1 MRLADVRIGVRL
13 FAGFGLMIAV
23 TGALGL
29 FSSLQ
34 LRSISA
40 HTELL
45 YRHPFTVST
54 ALSEADGG
62 IIAMHRA
69 MKDLALAFEDSDVAK
84 AEAAIDAA
92 EARVVRKLD
101 AARERFLAD
110 RAVFEQLGKA
120 LAAWKPI
127 RAEIVEMMKQG
138 RSVEAADLTKGAAAR
153 QAEVIQTLMASA
165 ITLAAEDAA
174 RFREQAESEQKSAA
188 FSLLVSFVAFAVFG
202 LALALAVTRSLTRPL
217 ESLRSC
223 MGTMAT
229 GDYGVMVP
237 GRDRKDEIGGMART
251 LDVFAENGRQ
261 MGQLAEERRQAESRA
276 SVERRD
282 SRLALA
288 AEFEEKVTAVMGR
301 LSEAA
306 AEMSRAAASM
316 SGVAADASRQAGSA
330 ESAAGAASANV
341 RNVADAARDLSHSI
355 AAIERQVA
363 ASSTTTADAV
373 GKAERASANVA
384 GLASAAE
391 RIGQVVD
398 LITTIAKQTNLL
410 ALNATIEAA
419 RAGEAGKGFAVVA
432 SEVKNLANQTAGATE
447 EISNQIAQVQSATGE
462 AVAAIGDIVRTIGEI
477 SRAVESITQA
487 VAEQQS
493 ATHRIADS
501 VSAAV
506 GGTGDVVGSVGR
518 VAAAAA
524 QAGDA
529 ASLVLGQ
536 AGGVARR
543 TDDLMGE
550 VSAFIEGI
558 RAR

>member
-1 MRLADVRIGVRL
+1 MRLADMGIGVRL

-34 LRSISA
+34 LRSISG

-69 MKDLALAFEDSDVAK
+69 MKDLALAFEDSDIAK
-84 AEAAIDAA
+84 AEAAIDGA

-110 RAVFEQLGKA
+110 RTIFEQLAKA
-120 LAAWKPI
+120 LADWKPI

-138 RSVEAADLTKGAAAR
+138 RSVEAADLTKGAAAN
-153 QAEVIQTLMASA
+153 QAQVIQTLMASA
-165 ITLAAEDAA
+165 VALAAKEAA
-174 RFREQAESEQKSAA
+174 HFRERAESEQQSAG
-188 FSLLVSFVAFAVFG
+188 FWLLLSVFACAVFG
-202 LALALAVTRSLTRPL
+202 LWLAFRVTRSLTRPL
-217 ESLRSC
+217 EALRAC
-223 MGTMAT
+223 MATMAT
-229 GDYGVMVP
+229 GQYDVGVP
-237 GRDRKDEIGGMART
+237 CGDRKDEIGAMART
-251 LDVFAENGRQ
+251 LNVFAENGRQ
-261 MGQLAEERRQAESRA
+261 MLHLAEERRQTEARA
-276 SVERRD
+276 SVERREA
-282 SRLALA
+282 RLALA
-288 AEFEEKVTAVMGR
+288 SEFEEKVTAVMGR
-301 LSEAA
+301 LSAA
-306 AEMSRAAASM
+306 AGEMSRAAQSM
-316 SGVAADASRQAGSA
+316 SGVAADASGQAGSA
-330 ESAAGAASANV
+330 ECAADAASANV
-341 RNVADAARDLSHSI
+341 RHVADAAEDLSRSI
-355 AAIERQVA
+355 SAIERQVA
-363 ASSTTTADAV
+363 ASSSTTADAV

-384 GLASAAE
+384 GLARAAE

-432 SEVKNLANQTAGATE
+432 SEVKNLANQTGRATE
-447 EISNQIAQVQSATGE
+447 EISSQIAQVQAATDE
-462 AVAAIGDIVRTIGEI
+462 AVKIIGEIVGTIGEI
-477 SRAVESITQA
+477 NRAVDSITQA
-487 VAEQQS
+487 VADQQS
-493 ATHRIADS
+493 TTHRIADS

-506 GGTGDVVGSVGR
+506 SGTEDVVGSVGR
-518 VAAAAA
+518 VAAAAT

-529 ASLVLGQ
+529 ASLVLAQ

-550 VSAFIEGI
+550 VGVFIEGI
-558 RAR
+558 RAG

>member
-1 MRLADVRIGVRL
+1 MV
-13 FAGFGLMIAV
+13 
-23 TGALGL
+23 
-29 FSSLQ
+29 
-34 LRSISA
+34 
-40 HTELL
+40 
-45 YRHPFTVST
+45 
-54 ALSEADGG
+54 
-62 IIAMHRA
+62 
-69 MKDLALAFEDSDVAK
+69 K
-84 AEAAIDAA
+84 
-92 EARVVRKLD
+92 KLEV
-101 AARERFLAD
+101 ARERFLAD
-110 RAVFEQLGKA
+110 RAVFDQLGKA
-120 LAAWKPI
+120 LTAWKPI

-138 RSVEAADLTKGAAAR
+138 RSVEAADLTKGAAAK
-153 QAEVIQTLMASA
+153 QAEVIQGLMASA

-174 RFREQAESEQKSAA
+174 RFRERAESEQRSAG
-188 FSLLVSFVAFAVFG
+188 FSLLVSFLAFAVFG
-202 LALALAVTRSLTRPL
+202 LWLALLVTRSLTRPL
-217 ESLRSC
+217 ESLRAC

-229 GDYGVMVP
+229 GEYDVAVP
-237 GRDRKDEIGGMART
+237 GGDRKDEIGAMART

-261 MGQLAEERRQAESRA
+261 MGRLAEERREAESRA
-276 SVERRD
+276 SVERRE
-282 SRLALA
+282 SRMALA

-301 LSEAA
+301 LSAAA
-306 AEMSRAAASM
+306 AEMSRAAESM
-316 SGVAADASRQAGSA
+316 SGVAADASAQAGSA
-330 ESAAGAASANV
+330 ESAADAASTNV
-341 RNVADAARDLSHSI
+341 RTVADAAEELSHSI

-363 ASSTTTADAV
+363 ASSSTTADAV

-384 GLASAAE
+384 GLAAAAE

-432 SEVKNLANQTAGATE
+432 GEVKNLANQTAGATD
-447 EISNQIAQVQSATGE
+447 EISTQIAQVQAATGE

-477 SRAVESITQA
+477 SSAVDAITQA

-493 ATHRIADS
+493 TTQRIADS

-506 GGTGDVVGSVGR
+506 GGTNAVVGSVGR

-529 ASLVLGQ
+529 AALVLGQ
-536 AGGVARR
+536 SNGVARR

-550 VSAFIEGI
+550 VETFIEGI

>member
-34 LRSISA
+34 LRSISG

-69 MKDLALAFEDSDVAK
+69 MKDLALAFEDSDIAK

-92 EARVVRKLD
+92 EGRVVKKLE

-110 RAVFEQLGKA
+110 RAVFDQLGKA

-138 RSVEAADLTKGAAAR
+138 RSVEAADLTKGAAAK
-153 QAEVIQTLMASA
+153 QAEVIQGLMASA
-165 ITLAAEDAA
+165 IALAAEDAA
-174 RFREQAESEQKSAA
+174 RFRERAESEQRSAG
-188 FSLLVSFVAFAVFG
+188 FSLLASFLACAVFG
-202 LALALAVTRSLTRPL
+202 LWLAFWVTRSLTRPL
-217 ESLRSC
+217 EALRAC
-223 MGTMAT
+223 MATMAT

-237 GRDRKDEIGGMART
+237 GGERKDEIGAMART

-261 MGQLAEERRQAESRA
+261 MGQLAEERRQADSRA
-276 SVERRD
+276 SVERRE

-288 AEFEEKVTAVMGR
+288 SEFEEKVTTVMTR

-306 AEMSRAAASM
+306 AEMSRAAQSM
-316 SGVAADASRQAGSA
+316 SGVATEASGQAGSA
-330 ESAAGAASANV
+330 QSAAGTASDNV
-341 RNVADAARDLSHSI
+341 RQVAEAAEDLSHSI

-363 ASSTTTADAV
+363 ASSTTTAEAV

-384 GLASAAE
+384 GLASAAG
-391 RIGQVVD
+391 RIGQVVE

-432 SEVKNLANQTAGATE
+432 GEVKNLANQTARATD
-447 EISNQIAQVQSATGE
+447 EISSQIAQVQAATDE
-462 AVAAIGDIVRTIGEI
+462 AVGAIGDIVRTIGEI

-501 VSAAV
+501 VGRAV
-506 GGTGDVVGSVGR
+506 GGTEEVVGSVGR
-518 VAAAAA
+518 VSAAAA

-529 ASLVLGQ
+529 AALVLGQ
-536 AGGVARR
+536 ADGVARR

-550 VSAFIEGI
+550 VGAFIAGI
-558 RAR
+558 RKG

>member
-13 FAGFGLMIAV
+13 FAGFGLMIII

-69 MKDLALAFEDSDVAK
+69 MKDLALAFEDSDIAK

-92 EARVVRKLD
+92 ESRVVKKLD
-101 AARERFLAD
+101 TARERFLAD
-110 RAVFEQLGKA
+110 RAVFDQLGKA

-138 RSVEAADLTKGAAAR
+138 RSVEAADLTKGAAAK
-153 QAEVIQTLMASA
+153 QAEEIQTLMASA
-165 ITLAAEDAA
+165 ISLAAEDAA
-174 RFREQAESEQKSAA
+174 RFREKAESEQVSAGL
-188 FSLLVSFVAFAVFG
+188 SLLVSFLAFAVAGLG
-202 LALALAVTRSLTRPL
+202 LALLVTRSLTRPL
-217 ESLRSC
+217 EALRTC
-223 MGTMAT
+223 MASMAT
-229 GDYGVMVP
+229 GDYEVAVP
-237 GRDRKDEIGGMART
+237 GGERKDEIGAMART
-251 LDVFAENGRQ
+251 LNVFAENGRQ
-261 MGQLAEERRQAESRA
+261 MGRLAEDRREADRRA
-276 SVERRD
+276 SVERRE

-306 AEMSRAAASM
+306 AEMSHAAQSM
-316 SGVAADASRQAGSA
+316 SGVAADASGQASSA
-330 ESAAGAASANV
+330 ESAADTASANV
-341 RNVADAARDLSHSI
+341 RNVAEAADELSHSI

-363 ASSTTTADAV
+363 ASSSTTAEAV

-384 GLASAAE
+384 GLATAAE

-398 LITTIAKQTNLL
+398 LITSIAKQTNLL

-432 SEVKNLANQTAGATE
+432 SEVKNLANQTAGATD
-447 EISNQIAQVQSATGE
+447 EISTQIAQVQSATGE
-462 AVAAIGDIVRTIGEI
+462 AVAAIGDIVRIIGDI
-477 SRAVESITQA
+477 SAAVGSITQA

-493 ATHRIADS
+493 TTRRISDS

-506 GGTGDVVGSVGR
+506 GGTEEVVGSVGR

-536 AGGVARR
+536 SNGVARR

-550 VSAFIEGI
+550 VEAFIEGI
-558 RAR
+558 RAG